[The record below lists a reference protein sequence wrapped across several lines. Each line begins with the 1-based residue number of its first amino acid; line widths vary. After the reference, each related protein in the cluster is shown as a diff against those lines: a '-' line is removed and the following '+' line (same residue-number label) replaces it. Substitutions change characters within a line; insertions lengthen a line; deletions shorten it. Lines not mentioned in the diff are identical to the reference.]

1 MTTTL
6 LVLGAS
12 GFVGR
17 NLFAHGPYGVEGR
30 PVQLVEPGAGLDL
43 VDADAVAALVAAVRP
58 DWVLHLAAVSHVPQ
72 SFREPRRT
80 LEVNVIGTLNVL
92 MALRD
97 AAFSGRMI
105 YVSSGDVYGRVDD
118 DDLPVTEAHLPRPR
132 SPYAV
137 SKLAAEALCAQWAI
151 TEGLDVLIARPFNH
165 IGPGQGDQFVVSGFA
180 RQVNAIAH
188 GGAEPVVEVGDI
200 DVTRDFLDVRDVI
213 AAYFRLFARGRA
225 GETYNVCSGVER
237 SVRQVLERLLE
248 LAGVHATTRAAS
260 GRMRPAEQR
269 RMRGSS
275 ARLHRDTGWS
285 PSVDLDDSLRAI
297 LAYWENE
304 RCHARP

>member
-17 NLFAHGPYGVEGR
+17 NLFAHGPYDIDGR
-30 PVQLVEPGAGLDL
+30 AVQLVEPQAGLDL
-43 VDADAVAALVAAVRP
+43 VDEDAVAALVAAVRP
-58 DWVLHLAAVSHVPQ
+58 DFVLHLAAISHVPQ

-92 MALRD
+92 TALRD
-97 AAFSGRMI
+97 AAFRGRMI

-237 SVRQVLERLLE
+237 SVRQVLERLLA

-275 ARLHRDTGWS
+275 ARLNRDTGWS

-304 RCHARP
+304 RCHAPP

>member
-17 NLFAHGPYGVEGR
+17 NLLANGPYEIDGR
-30 PVQLVEPGAGLDL
+30 AVRLVEPDAAVDI
-43 VDADAVAALVAAVRP
+43 VDAVAVAALVQAVRP
-58 DWVLHLAAVSHVPQ
+58 DCVLHLAAISHVPQ

-92 MALRD
+92 AALRD
-97 AAFSGRMI
+97 AAFRGRMI

-118 DDLPVTEAHLPRPR
+118 ADLPVTEAHLPRPR

-180 RQVNAIAH
+180 RQVVEIAQ
-188 GGAEPVVEVGDI
+188 GRADPVVEVGDI

-237 SVRQVLERLLE
+237 SVRHVLERLLE
-248 LAGVHATTRAAS
+248 LAGVHATTRAAD

-275 ARLHRDTGWS
+275 ARLTRDTGWS
-285 PSVDLDDSLRAI
+285 ASVDLDDSLRAI
-297 LAYWENE
+297 LAYWENQ
-304 RCHARP
+304 RCDARP

>member
-17 NLFAHGPYGVEGR
+17 NLFAHGPYDVEGH

-43 VDADAVAALVAAVRP
+43 VDANAVAALVATVRP
-58 DWVLHLAAVSHVPQ
+58 DWLLHLAAVSHVPQ

-97 AAFSGRMI
+97 AAFRGRMI

-151 TEGLDVLIARPFNH
+151 TEGVDVLIARPFNH

-269 RMRGSS
+269 RMRGSN
-275 ARLHRDTGWS
+275 ARLSRDTGWS

-304 RCHARP
+304 RCHAPP

>member
-1 MTTTL
+1 MERGRMTATL

-17 NLFAHGPYGVEGR
+17 NLLAHGPYAIDER
-30 PVQLVEPGAGLDL
+30 PVRLVEPAGGLDI
-43 VDADAVAALVAAVRP
+43 VDAGAVAALVAAVRP
-58 DWVLHLAAVSHVPQ
+58 DCVLHLAAISHVPQ
-72 SFREPRRT
+72 SFAEPRRT
-80 LEVNVIGTLNVL
+80 IEVNVLGTLNVL
-92 MALRD
+92 TALRD
-97 AAFSGRMI
+97 AAFRGRMI
-105 YVSSGDVYGRVDD
+105 YVSSGDVYGRVED
-118 DDLPVTEAHLPRPR
+118 DDLPVTEAHLTRPR
-132 SPYAV
+132 NPYAV

-180 RQVNAIAH
+180 RQVVAIAQ
-188 GGAEPVVEVGDI
+188 GRAEPVVEVGDI

-213 AAYFRLFARGRA
+213 AAYFRLFASGRA
-225 GETYNVCSGVER
+225 GEPYNVCSGVER

-248 LAGVHATTRAAS
+248 LAGVRATTRAAS

-275 ARLHRDTGWS
+275 ARLTRDTGWT
-285 PSVDLDDSLRAI
+285 PTVDFDDSLRAI
-297 LAYWENE
+297 LAYWENN
-304 RCHARP
+304 

>member
-17 NLFAHGPYGVEGR
+17 NLFAHGPYDIDGR
-30 PVQLVEPGAGLDL
+30 AVQLVEPEAGLDL
-43 VDADAVAALVAAVRP
+43 VDEDAVAALVAAVRP
-58 DWVLHLAAVSHVPQ
+58 DFVLHLAAISHVPQ

-92 MALRD
+92 TALRD
-97 AAFSGRMI
+97 AAFRGRMI

>member
-17 NLFAHGPYGVEGR
+17 NLFAHGPYEVDGH
-30 PVQLVEPGAGLDL
+30 PVRLVEPAAGLDL
-43 VDADAVAALVAAVRP
+43 VDASAVAALVAAVRP
-58 DWVLHLAAVSHVPQ
+58 DWLLHLAAVSHVPQ

-97 AAFSGRMI
+97 AAFRGRMI

-275 ARLHRDTGWS
+275 ARLQRDTGWS
-285 PSVDLDDSLRAI
+285 PTVDLDDSLRAI

-304 RCHARP
+304 RCHAPP

>member
-17 NLFAHGPYGVEGR
+17 NLFAHGPYEVDGH
-30 PVQLVEPGAGLDL
+30 PVRLVEPAAGLDL
-43 VDADAVAALVAAVRP
+43 VDAGAVAALVAAVRP
-58 DWVLHLAAVSHVPQ
+58 DWLLHLAAVSHVPQ

-97 AAFSGRMI
+97 AAFRGRMI

-275 ARLHRDTGWS
+275 ARLQRDTGWS
-285 PSVDLDDSLRAI
+285 PTVDLDDSLRAI

>member
-17 NLFAHGPYGVEGR
+17 NLFAHGPYDVEGH

-43 VDADAVAALVAAVRP
+43 VDANAVAALVATVRP
-58 DWVLHLAAVSHVPQ
+58 DWLLHLAAVSHVPQ

-97 AAFSGRMI
+97 AAFRGRMI

-213 AAYFRLFARGRA
+213 AAYFRLFARGRT

-269 RMRGSS
+269 RMRGSN
-275 ARLHRDTGWS
+275 ARLSRDTGWS